1 MSEVKKFQTETARL
15 LDLMINSIY
24 TNQEIFM
31 RELIS
36 NASDA
41 IDKYHYLSLTSDNLP
56 RRNDY
61 EIHIV
66 PNKEQRTLTISDNG
80 IGMTYDEL
88 NENLGVIA
96 KSGSLEFLKKIE
108 EEKAQGKE
116 NIEIIGQFGVGF
128 YSSFMVSKK
137 VVVETKSPFSEKGYE
152 FSSTGQETYEIRE
165 IDKAATGTSITLY
178 LKDNTEDNNYDKY
191 LEEYMIRSLVKKYS
205 DYIRYPITM
214 YVTREEPKRDE
225 HGQIIEGEY
234 ETIRTLETLNSM
246 VPIWKRN
253 KNDVDEE
260 ELNNFYMQKFYD
272 YQPPMFHLMFT
283 IEGDI
288 NYNALLFIPKV
299 VPYDLNTINY
309 ERGLQLYTK
318 GVFIMDKCKDLIPDY
333 LRFVKGLV
341 DSSDLSLNISREMLQ
356 QNKVL
361 GKMAKNIEK
370 KILSKLETLM
380 KDDYDTYLE
389 FFKNY
394 GTHLKYGAYENFGAR
409 QEQLQDLLV
418 FPSVNSEKPISFDT
432 YIKNMK
438 EGQKSIYYVSASTI
452 DEVQTMPQMDVYKKH
467 GYDVLVLNDEV
478 DEFVLKQFRKYKDF
492 EFKSIN
498 QVSTDELLEK
508 EELDKL
514 ETIKEEK
521 KDILQAM
528 KEALDGLVKDVVIS
542 KRLTDSPV
550 CLVSGDGIS
559 FEMEKVL
566 GKLQKDS
573 EIKADRILEINPNHE
588 LFKAI
593 EKVYESN
600 KEEIKDYAMLLYNQS
615 LLMEGFKIENPVAFS
630 NLMVKMMVK
639 SVK

>member
-61 EIHIV
+61 EIHLV
-66 PNKEQRTLTISDNG
+66 PNKDQRTLTITDNG

-88 NENLGVIA
+88 NDNLGVIA
-96 KSGSLEFLKKIE
+96 KSGSLEFLKKME

-128 YSSFMVSKK
+128 YSAFMVSKK
-137 VVVETKSPFSEKGYE
+137 VVVETKSPLSEKAYE
-152 FSSTGQETYEIRE
+152 FSSTGQETYEIKE
-165 IDKAATGTSITLY
+165 IDKTTTGTSITLY

-191 LEEYMIRSLVKKYS
+191 LEEYMIRSLIKKYS

-214 YVTREEPKRDE
+214 YVTREEPKYDE
-225 HGQIIEGEY
+225 KGQIVEGEY
-234 ETIRTLETLNSM
+234 ESIRTLETLNSM
-246 VPIWKRN
+246 IPIWKRN
-253 KNDVDEE
+253 KNEIKDEE
-260 ELNNFYMQKFYD
+260 LHNFYMQKFYD
-272 YQPPMFHLMFT
+272 YQPPLFHLMFT

-299 VPYDLNTINY
+299 APYDLNTINY

-370 KILSKLETLM
+370 KIISKLETLM
-380 KDDYDTYLE
+380 KDDYDLYLE
-389 FFKNY
+389 FFKLY
-394 GTHLKYGAYENFGAR
+394 GTHLKNGAYENFGAR

-418 FPSVNSEKPISFDT
+418 FSSVNNEKPISFDT
-432 YIKNMK
+432 YVKNMK
-438 EGQKSIYYVSASTI
+438 EGQKSIYYISASTI
-452 DEVQTMPQMDVYKKH
+452 EEVQTMPQMDVYKKH
-467 GYDVLVLNDEV
+467 GFDVLVLTEEI
-478 DEFVLKQFRKYKDF
+478 DEFALKQLRKYKDF

-508 EELDKL
+508 EELEKL

-521 KDILQAM
+521 KDFLQAL
-528 KEALDGLVKDVVIS
+528 KYALDGLVKDVVIS

-566 GKLQKDS
+566 GKLHKDS
-573 EIKADRILEINPNHE
+573 DIKADRILEINPNHE

-593 EKVYESN
+593 EKVYETN
-600 KEEIKDYAMLLYNQS
+600 KDDLKDYAMLLYNQS

-630 NLMVKMMVK
+630 DLMVKMMVR